1 MRPNLAWPLRS
12 VLAGTAGTATMTAA
26 YALER
31 RLRPHLV
38 GDLDYDDGLVPGKIV
53 ATLMHLPQVTD
64 RGDKEL
70 GLILRWSYGSMFGLW
85 HGLLRRVVPEPL
97 ASAAFGA
104 TLMSATFTL
113 FPRAG
118 SHPRAMA
125 LATGDDRDERRDAR
139 RVRAGGRRG
148 RRPRQAG
155 RVKRRSSRCP
165 VSWATATPMSDPVTT
180 SAG

>member
-31 RLRPHLV
+31 RLRPHFV

-85 HGLLRRVVPEPL
+85 HGLLRRMVPEPL

-113 FPRAG
+113 FPVLGRTPVPWRWPPAMIATSVGTHVAYVLAVAGVDDRVRRAG
-118 SHPRAMA
+118 
-125 LATGDDRDERRDAR
+125 
-139 RVRAGGRRG
+139 
-148 RRPRQAG
+148 
-155 RVKRRSSRCP
+155 
-165 VSWATATPMSDPVTT
+165 
-180 SAG
+180 